1 MVKRL
6 FLVLLV
12 VCCVAGCGGPKP
24 RTLENLTYAELT
36 QLYLNEEK
44 VQELAKEGLTEEEFE
59 KWRVSSTERIV
70 LIQKMRVIQFR
81 KEREAAEKIAK
92 EYTP

>member
-36 QLYLNEEK
+36 QLVNIEIAECEK
-44 VQELAKEGLTEEEFE
+44 GAQFFDEGPERDAYRDKFSKRIQLLQQLRKARMDQELP
-59 KWRVSSTERIV
+59 S
-70 LIQKMRVIQFR
+70 
-81 KEREAAEKIAK
+81 AEKLVPK
-92 EYTP
+92 T